1 MPHNNVF
8 VLILD
13 PQQKTGTIKITFFIQ
28 ATNTAVLACVFN
40 ASASLSRL
48 DEADKIA
55 SASLL
60 FCSLREPGP
69 LVDDFS
75 CSTSG
80 TFSDRSTIESSAP
93 PPSTKDPEKD
103 SYSRVT
109 EIH

>member
-13 PQQKTGTIKITFFIQ
+13 AEQKIGSIKITFFTQ
-28 ATNTAVLACVFN
+28 STNTAVLACVFT
-40 ASASLSRL
+40 ASASLSCL
-48 DEADKIA
+48 DESDKIA

-69 LVDDFS
+69 LADDFS

-80 TFSDRSTIESSAP
+80 TFSDRSTIESSAL

-103 SYSRVT
+103 YLNQG
-109 EIH
+109 

>member
-1 MPHNNVF
+1 

-13 PQQKTGTIKITFFIQ
+13 PQQKTESRKITYFIH
-28 ATNTAVLACVFN
+28 ATNTAVLASVF
-40 ASASLSRL
+40 
-48 DEADKIA
+48 AD

-60 FCSLREPGP
+60 CLEEADKNASGSLLLCSLTEPGP

-93 PPSTKDPEKD
+93 PPSTKDHEKD
-103 SYSRVT
+103 YLNQG
-109 EIH
+109 

>member
-1 MPHNNVF
+1 MPRSNVF

-13 PQQKTGTIKITFFIQ
+13 PPQKTGSTKITFFIQ
-28 ATNTAVLACVFN
+28 VTNKAVLACVFT

-75 CSTSG
+75 CITSG
-80 TFSDRSTIESSAP
+80 TFSDRSTIVSSAP

-103 SYSRVT
+103 YLNQG
-109 EIH
+109 